1 MFEKSISPL
10 SQGLY
15 LINLVGC
22 DLRYQMTEITLFPA
36 SQTSFSKFT
45 IKFKQNIESVN
56 DKLKMIENKGL
67 LPSWSSAT

>member
-1 MFEKSISPL
+1 
-10 SQGLY
+10 
-15 LINLVGC
+15 
-22 DLRYQMTEITLFPA
+22 MTEITLFPA